1 MTKYVVLNFPAYG
14 HVNPTLAVVQEL
26 VARGEEVVYYNTE
39 EFKEAIE
46 ATGATFQGYQS
57 SMGQITPPPFLGRAN
72 NPPVGSIL
80 PKFMIEESRKV
91 IPQVLER
98 VRAERPDYIIYD
110 GMALWA
116 RIVIQVLNVPAIM
129 LRPSYAA
136 NEHTNLFAA
145 QMAEQREAMPPEF
158 FATMNPAL
166 ADLCATYNVPP
177 FTMREIFSHSEPLT
191 IVFLPRAF
199 QPAGDTF
206 DERFVF
212 VGPSLLPRHQASD
225 FPLEKLEKQPTL
237 YISLGTVF
245 NNQADFFNLCFSA
258 FGESPWQVVLSYGKR
273 IDPLTLHAVPQNF
286 LLSAYVP
293 QLEVLSRTDI
303 FVTHG
308 GMNSTMESLYYGVP
322 MIVIPQM
329 IEQALTARRVEE
341 LGLGISLDR
350 DTVTVETL
358 QEAVTRVSSD
368 PVFRERTQAMQ
379 QEVRNAGGYRRAVD
393 AIIQFSRSHS

>member
-1 MTKYVVLNFPAYG
+1 MTKYVVLNAPAYG

-26 VARGEEVVYYNTE
+26 VARGEEVVYFNTE

-46 ATGATFQGYQS
+46 ATGATFRGYQS
-57 SMGQITPPPFLGRAN
+57 SMGQLTPPPFWGRAN
-72 NPPVGSIL
+72 NPPVGGVL
-80 PKFMIEESRKV
+80 PNFMIEESRKV
-91 IPQVLER
+91 IPQALER

-145 QMAEQREAMPPEF
+145 QMAEQRWTMPSEF
-158 FATMNPAL
+158 FATMNPAI

-177 FTMREIFSHSEPLT
+177 LDMREIFSHSEPLT

-206 DERFVF
+206 DERFMF
-212 VGPSLLPRHQASD
+212 VGPSLQPRHQASD

-258 FGESPWQVVLSYGKR
+258 FGDQPWQVVLSYGKR

-293 QLEVLSRTDI
+293 QLEVLSHTDI

-329 IEQALTARRVEE
+329 MEQALTARRVEE
-341 LGLGISLDR
+341 LGLGITLDR
-350 DTVTVETL
+350 DTVTAQTL

-368 PVFRERTQAMQ
+368 PTFRERTQAMQ
-379 QEVRNAGGYRRAVD
+379 QEVRNPGGCLRAAD
-393 AIIQFSRSHS
+393 AIMRFSCSHL

>member
-1 MTKYVVLNFPAYG
+1 MTKYVVLNVPAYG

-46 ATGATFQGYQS
+46 ATGAMFRGYQS
-57 SMGQITPPPFLGRAN
+57 SMGQFTASPFMGRAN
-72 NPPVGSIL
+72 NPPVGSP

-98 VRAERPDYIIYD
+98 VRADRPDYILYD
-110 GMALWA
+110 GMSLWA
-116 RIVIQVLNVPAIM
+116 RIVTQVLNIAAIM

-136 NEHTNLFAA
+136 NEHTHLFSV
-145 QMAEQREAMPPEF
+145 QMVEQRWAMSSEL

-177 FTMREIFSHSEPLT
+177 FDMREILSHSEPLT
-191 IVFLPRAF
+191 LVFLPRSF
-199 QPAGDTF
+199 QPAGETF

-212 VGPSLLPRHQASD
+212 VGPSLQPRHQASD
-225 FPLEKLEKQPTL
+225 FPLEKLGKQPTL
-237 YISLGTVF
+237 YISLGTIF

-258 FGESPWQVVLSYGKR
+258 FGEQPWQVVLSYGKR
-273 IDPLTLHAVPQNF
+273 VDPLTLHAVPQNF

-329 IEQALTARRVEE
+329 MEQALTARRVEE

-350 DTVTVETL
+350 DTLTVQTL
-358 QEAVTRVSSD
+358 QEAVIRVSSD
-368 PVFRERTQAMQ
+368 PAFRERAQAMQ
-379 QEVRNAGGYRRAVD
+379 QEVRKAGGHRRAVD
-393 AIIQFSRSHS
+393 AIMQFSRSHR